1 MSQATDISERTA
13 LRFVVLLG
21 VVSLFADMT
30 YEGARSIT
38 GPFLAVLGASGT
50 AVGVIAGLG
59 ELLGYGLRL
68 ASGYL
73 ADRTR
78 RYWALTLV
86 GYGVNVLAVP
96 LLALADRWELAAALM
111 IAERVGKAIRTP
123 ARDVM
128 LSQATQR
135 LGHGWGFGLHEAL
148 DQIGAV
154 SGPLL
159 VALVLTGRAQYPLA
173 FATLLAPALLTLAVL
188 TRAWRLFPDPR
199 YLEASPAVE
208 PGPDQ
213 LPAAF
218 WLYLAASALI
228 AAGFADFPL
237 IAFHFGKHAVVPP
250 GGIPLLYA
258 LAMGVDALAA
268 LLFGRW
274 FDRLGLGVLMTST
287 LLSALFA
294 PLVFLGG
301 FTATLLGVGLWGIGL
316 GAQESILR
324 ATIAGMVPPDRRGWA
339 YGLFNAAYGIAWFL
353 GSALM
358 GFLYDVSLYGL
369 IAFSV
374 VAQLAALPLLG
385 IVARGTGPP
394 SAGPRAE

>member
-1 MSQATDISERTA
+1 MATATEDSRKTA

-50 AVGVIAGLG
+50 AVGLVAGLG
-59 ELLGYGLRL
+59 ELIGYGLRL
-68 ASGYL
+68 VSGYL

-78 RYWALTLV
+78 RYWSLTLF

-96 LLALADRWELAAALM
+96 MLAMAHRWEAAAALM

-128 LSQATQR
+128 LAQATHR
-135 LGHGWGFGLHEAL
+135 IGHGWGFGLHEAL
-148 DQIGAV
+148 DQVGAV
-154 SGPLL
+154 TGPML
-159 VALVLTGRAQYPLA
+159 VALILFGQGTYPLA
-173 FATLLAPALLTLAVL
+173 FAALLVPALLTLGVL
-188 TRAWRLFPDPR
+188 TVAWRLFPDPR
-199 YLEASPAVE
+199 RLEASPAA
-208 PGPDQ
+208 GPETDR

-218 WLYLAASALI
+218 WLYVAASALI

-237 IAFHFGKHAVVPP
+237 IAYHFQKNQVVGP
-250 GGIPLLYA
+250 GGIPVLYA
-258 LAMGVDALAA
+258 VAMGVDAVAA
-268 LLFGRW
+268 LLLGRW
-274 FDRLGLGVLMTST
+274 FDRMGLGVLMAAT
-287 LLSALFA
+287 LLSTWFA

-301 FTATLLGVGLWGIGL
+301 AGAALIGVGLWGIGL

-324 ATIAGMVPPDRRGWA
+324 ATVAGMVPTARRGVA
-339 YGLFNAAYGIAWFL
+339 YGLFNASYGVAWFL
-353 GSALM
+353 GSAVM
-358 GFLYDVSLYGL
+358 GFLYDASPYRL

-374 VAQLAALPLLG
+374 AAQLAALPLLWA
-385 IVARGTGPP
+385 VARRTIPGPP
-394 SAGPRAE
+394 RPPD

>member
-1 MSQATDISERTA
+1 MSTATDISTKTA

-38 GPFLAVLGASGT
+38 GPFLGVLGASGT
-50 AVGVIAGLG
+50 AVGLVAGLG

-78 RYWALTLV
+78 RYWALTLL
-86 GYGVNVLAVP
+86 GYGLNVLAVP
-96 LLALADRWELAAALM
+96 LLALAGGWEVAAALM

-128 LSQATQR
+128 LSQATHR
-135 LGHGWGFGLHEAL
+135 IGHGWGFGLHEAL
-148 DQIGAV
+148 DQIGAIT
-154 SGPLL
+154 GPLL
-159 VALVLTGRAQYPLA
+159 VAAVLAWRADNYRTA
-173 FATLLAPALLTLAVL
+173 FAVLLAPALLTLGVL
-188 TRAWRLFPDPR
+188 TVAWRLFPDPR
-199 YLEASPAVE
+199 RLEDSTAAR
-208 PGPDQ
+208 PDPDR
-213 LPAAF
+213 LPPAF
-218 WLYLAASALI
+218 WLYVAASALI

-237 IAFHFGKHAVVPP
+237 VAYHFGRHGVVPP
-250 GGIPLLYA
+250 GGIPVLYSF
-258 LAMGVDALAA
+258 AMGVDAIAA

-274 FDRLGLGVLMTST
+274 FDRLGLGLLMAAT

-301 FTATLLGVGLWGIGL
+301 TGLAVVGVGLWGIGM

-324 ATIAGMVPPDRRGWA
+324 ATIAGMVPPERRGTA
-339 YGLFNAAYGIAWFL
+339 YGFFNAAYGIAWFL
-353 GSALM
+353 GSAVM
-358 GFLYDVSLYGL
+358 GLLYDASRPAL

-374 VAQLAALPLLG
+374 AAQLAALPLLAA
-385 IVARGTGPP
+385 VARRTQGP
-394 SAGPRAE
+394 AGGAEF